1 MEFSWPSIAALLE
14 SPLASTVYVLLAL
27 LLLTG
32 SSLWL
37 QSHREQVFSAGAG
50 RAFGWLMALRLLQAV
65 VSATAWWGEPTAAW
79 ALPAL
84 ERGVQLISLVA
95 LAWLWARQPR
105 SRWLAVG
112 LLAAVAVAGGLM
124 ASWMNAPEGAR
135 FNYSGLDYIWSAAS
149 LLALAVAAA
158 LVWRQEKR
166 AGLGIVVL
174 LTLGQVLHMLL
185 AEPFGNMPFITQA
198 AHLLSLL
205 ALSRLPA
212 PAATPAPQGLVLEPS
227 PEIEEYI
234 PEGFELPP
242 VPEEPA
248 SLAAAPLN
256 LEDLARQVAEA
267 YKADLCVFAQ
277 TNTEDSYLEL
287 VSGYNLLRDQA
298 TQPADLPL
306 VEMPLLTD
314 ALLNSKPLTL
324 SVDTDSEEL
333 TALSQALRLSFPA
346 FLMAQPLAGLLDAKP
361 WTALLL
367 NLTSAWQ
374 PEDERALQSDAG
386 ELADRLAESLQHY
399 GLRAASPAVEL
410 LPAPASEEVE
420 TLLSQLENLSHENER
435 YRQDV
440 QRLLTHIDELQNEG
454 VQEDAQALHSNE
466 LVAALQQENETLKQ
480 SLAANRSTLEAQSD
494 DTPETRQAREEL
506 RLALQEIAALHEEL
520 AHAQQTTLLPAGLPA
535 QPINAK
541 QMEVIASIAQEL
553 RQPLSSVVG
562 YTDLLLGESVGIL
575 GALQRKFLERVR
587 HSTERMNTLIDNL
600 IHIAELDEGGYS
612 TQRKPV
618 ELGSV
623 IDDAI
628 SQMRPR
634 LQEKQIA
641 LRVDLPDQLPELNTD
656 RDALQQ
662 ILYHLLQNAD
672 AATPSGGEI
681 TLRAL
686 VDSQVELGDFA
697 LLQVSDSG
705 GGIPE
710 EELPRVF
717 SRVYRASN
725 PVIPGVGDTGVGLT
739 IAETLTQALGGRIWV
754 ETESGVGATFSILL
768 PLNPQ
773 ANA

>member
-1 MEFSWPSIAALLE
+1 MEFSWPSIAAFLE

-27 LLLTG
+27 LLLSG

-50 RAFGWLMALRLLQAV
+50 RVFGWLMALRLLQAA
-65 VSATAWWGEPTAAW
+65 VSAAAWWGEPSAAW

-84 ERGVQLISLVA
+84 ERGVQLVSLVA

-112 LLAAVAVAGGLM
+112 LLAAVGLAAGLLAG
-124 ASWMNAPEGAR
+124 WMNAPEGAR
-135 FNYSGLDYIWSAAS
+135 FNYSSLDYVWSAAS
-149 LLALAVAAA
+149 LLALAVSASV
-158 LVWRQEKR
+158 VWRQEKR
-166 AGLGIVVL
+166 SGLGVLVL

-198 AHLLSLL
+198 VHLLSLL

-212 PAATPAPQGLVLEPS
+212 PGTAPAPTGLVLEPS
-227 PEIEEYI
+227 PQIEEYI
-234 PEGFELPP
+234 PEGYEATP
-242 VPEEPA
+242 VSEEPPN
-248 SLAAAPLN
+248 LAEVPLN
-256 LEDLARQVAEA
+256 LEDLAKQVAEA

-298 TQPADLPL
+298 TEPADLAL
-306 VEMPLLTD
+306 AEMPLLTD
-314 ALLNSKPLTL
+314 ALLSSKPLTL

-346 FLMAQPLAGLLDAKP
+346 FLMAQPLGGLLDAKP

-374 PEDERALQSDAG
+374 PEDERALQNDAG

-399 GLRAASPAVEL
+399 AARPASPAAES

-420 TLLSQLENLSHENER
+420 SLLSQLESLSDENQR

-440 QRLLTHIDELQNEG
+440 ERLLSHIDQLQKEG
-454 VQEDAQALHSNE
+454 SQTDILALPSTE
-466 LVAALQQENETLKQ
+466 LVAALQQENENLKQ
-480 SLAANRSTLEAQSD
+480 SLAANPSTFEAHSD
-494 DTPETRQAREEL
+494 DSPETRQAREEL

-520 AHAQQTTLLPAGLPA
+520 AQAQPGSLLPAGLPA
-535 QPINAK
+535 EPINAR

-587 HSTERMNTLIDNL
+587 HSTARMNTLIDNL
-600 IHIAELDEGGYS
+600 IHIAGLDEGGYS

-628 SQMRPR
+628 GQMRPR
-634 LQEKQIA
+634 LQEKHIA
-641 LRVDLPDQLPELNTD
+641 LRVDLPEQLPELNTD

-662 ILYHLLQNAD
+662 ILYHLLQNAE
-672 AATPSGGEI
+672 AATPSDGEI
-681 TLRAL
+681 TLRAV

-697 LLQVSDSG
+697 LVQISDSG